1 MSDVSI
7 RYTSKSRQDN
17 TENSQIPS
25 RNKLA
30 TSANEQMSKRWKR
43 VATVSTKSIRNDI

>member
-17 TENSQIPS
+17 TENSQIPF

-30 TSANEQMSKRWKR
+30 TSVNEQKMKTGCNSQHKKY
-43 VATVSTKSIRNDI
+43 SQ